1 MQEFKNY
8 NVKIRNRIRKNR
20 KRLGLPQERLAE
32 IIDCSREHIARI
44 ENGRINIGLENFIKL
59 AQVFNI
65 TLDELAGYEKEELD
79 K

>member
-20 KRLGLPQERLAE
+20 KRLGLSQLAE

-44 ENGRINIGLENFIKL
+44 ENGKINIGLEYFIKL

-65 TLDELAGYEKEELD
+65 SLDELAGYKKD
-79 K
+79 

>member
-8 NVKIRNRIRKNR
+8 NLKIRKRIRKNR
-20 KRLGLPQERLAE
+20 KKLGLSQERLAE

-44 ENGRINIGLENFIKL
+44 ENGKINIGLENFIKL

-65 TLDELAGYEKEELD
+65 SLDELAGYETENFD